1 MNARLPVAS
10 ALLGVLAAGAPSRAW
25 AGDGENAVSGGAG
38 LATYATP
45 NEDEDQ
51 TLRPTG
57 GGAIAATYERG
68 FGDYAAWRV
77 HGAGALYG
85 GGGLATSGLVTVG
98 LSYRVDV
105 LRYVPYVAVGV
116 GGIVRAGGPFE
127 TGVEPVLELAGGV
140 DWLRGRDRS
149 WGLAGSLTGF
159 ASDTTTFS
167 LCVRS
172 TWRWGYF

>member
-1 MNARLPVAS
+1 MPRVSVAT
-10 ALLGVLAAGAPSRAW
+10 ALVVLAGLAGRAH

-38 LATYATP
+38 FATYSTP
-45 NEDEDQ
+45 NEDEDE
-51 TLRPTG
+51 TLRPTA
-57 GGAIAATYERG
+57 GAALAATYERG

-77 HGAGALYG
+77 HGAGSIYG
-85 GGGLATSGLVTVG
+85 GGGLVMSGLATVG

-116 GGIVRAGGPFE
+116 GGIVRSGGPFE

-149 WGLAGSLTGF
+149 WGLTAALTGF
-159 ASDTTTFS
+159 ASDTTTFTIG
-167 LCVRS
+167 LRY
-172 TWRWGYF
+172 TRRWGYF